1 MSRDVTERLAFAVAK
16 RLRSA
21 VSARAHRE
29 RLVTSSM
36 VTLETLTMRQI
47 AALYIFGDSS
57 RIFVQPSE

>member
-47 AALYIFGDSS
+47 ADVKQWTVENNL
-57 RIFVQPSE
+57 R